1 MKLTIV
7 VPLYNERESVEELYG
22 KIIGTCEKEGYEFE
36 ILFVDDG
43 STDGSDLV
51 LEEIRERDERV
62 ELIRFR
68 VNTGKAAAL
77 QAGFDEAAGDY
88 VVTMDAD
95 LQDEPAEIPSLIAAL
110 EGGLDMVSGWKKN
123 RRDPLSKRL
132 PSRVFNYV
140 VRFFSGLE
148 LHDFNCGLKGYRREV
163 VKSLRLY
170 GELHRYIPM
179 LAKFS
184 GYRVGEIEV
193 THHPRKYG
201 RSKYGLKRFIAG
213 FLDLLT
219 VILLTRYT
227 SKPLHLFGSAGLL
240 FCFIGGLVNLY
251 ILKIWVGTG
260 FRSIQGR
267 VPLLLGGIFLFLL
280 GVQFIFTGLL
290 AELITHT
297 RTDRVGKSYR
307 VER

>member
-1 MKLTIV
+1 MKLSIV

-22 KIIGTCEKEGYEFE
+22 KIVAACEKEGYEFE

-51 LEEIRERDERV
+51 LKGLRERDGRV
-62 ELIRFR
+62 GLIRFR

-88 VVTMDAD
+88 VITMDAD
-95 LQDEPAEIPSLIAAL
+95 LQDEPAEIPALIAAL
-110 EGGLDMVSGWKKN
+110 EKGLDMVSGWKKN

-170 GELHRYIPM
+170 GELHRYIPV

-184 GYRVGEIEV
+184 GYCVGEIEV

-201 RSKYGLKRFIAG
+201 RSKYGVRRFVAG

-227 SKPLHLFGSAGLL
+227 SKPLHLFGSVGLL
-240 FCFIGGLVNLY
+240 FCFIGGMVNLY
-251 ILKIWVGTG
+251 VLKIWAGTG

-297 RTDRVGKSYR
+297 RTDRIVKSYR
-307 VER
+307 VE